1 MLILSHVMT
10 TILFCSDIYI
20 VVHVEKT
27 RERGTLYKVD
37 VAAQAEVPTFGPA
50 LPPLPIFQANHFF
63 REFLLTKSNY

>member
-1 MLILSHVMT
+1 MLL
-10 TILFCSDIYI
+10 DIYI

-37 VAAQAEVPTFGPA
+37 VAAQAEVPTFGPS